1 MFYQFICA
9 KRLSFFIAELPVT
22 GAISQSHLSSLA
34 IPASQQRMAPPNI
47 TVQTNTTVPRN
58 SELFSPP
65 GSQLSTSLN
74 MSLNQSQFNQPQAR
88 RSPLP
93 SIGLQ
98 QQQMQQHF
106 NSIAGPITTM
116 TNQPIDTSSVPT
128 TIGNIPVS
136 QFSSSLQQSHPQMSD
151 AFKNQQI
158 AVSAKLFIYNYFLLI
173 YMYIYMI

>member
-1 MFYQFICA
+1 
-9 KRLSFFIAELPVT
+9 
-22 GAISQSHLSSLA
+22 
-34 IPASQQRMAPPNI
+34 MAPPNI
-47 TVQTNTTVPRN
+47 TVQTNTTSPRG

-74 MSLNQSQFNQPQAR
+74 MALNQSQFNQPQAR
-88 RSPLP
+88 RSP
-93 SIGLQ
+93 IGLQ

-106 NSIAGPITTM
+106 NSIAGPITTI

-128 TIGNIPVS
+128 TIGSIPVS

-158 AVSAKLFIYNYFLLI
+158 AVSAQLFIYHYLLLI
-173 YMYIYMI
+173 YINII

>member
-1 MFYQFICA
+1 
-9 KRLSFFIAELPVT
+9 
-22 GAISQSHLSSLA
+22 
-34 IPASQQRMAPPNI
+34 MAPPNI
-47 TVQTNTTVPRN
+47 TVQTNTTAPRG

-74 MSLNQSQFNQPQAR
+74 MALNQSQFNQPQAR
-88 RSPLP
+88 RSP
-93 SIGLQ
+93 IGLQ

-106 NSIAGPITTM
+106 NSISGPITTI

-128 TIGNIPVS
+128 TIGSIPVS

-158 AVSAKLFIYNYFLLI
+158 AVSAQLLI
-173 YMYIYMI
+173 YHYLLLIYVNVIWVIWCCIF